1 MTAAAP
7 DFASSLA
14 IRGSWRAN
22 APLRQSNWFQVGGPA
37 EWLFKPDDAE
47 SLAVLLAQK
56 PADMTLT
63 VLGVGS
69 NLIIRDGGLPG
80 ITVRLGRAFNH
91 LAIKPH
97 GDGFLV
103 TAGAAVLGRNVAL
116 SAAEPVLNGMGAG
129 GLEFM
134 IGIPGTV
141 GGMVTMNG
149 GAYGREIKDCLLR
162 AELALP
168 NGSLRWFTREEL
180 PMRYRYGGL
189 PESAIVTQAEFLAP
203 HGEPALLKQK
213 LDEIASQREAT
224 QPIREKT
231 GGSTFK
237 NPDPQLSGGKKAWQL
252 VDEAGCRGLTL
263 GGAQISEKH
272 CNFMINTGNATAKDL
287 EDLGE
292 EVRRRVHETFGI
304 WLEWEIKRIGYN

>member
-1 MTAAAP
+1 MVH
-7 DFASSLA
+7 
-14 IRGSWRAN
+14 GSWRAN
-22 APLRQSNWFQVGGPA
+22 APLKQSNWFQVGGPA
-37 EWLFKPDDAE
+37 EWLFKPDDAS
-47 SLAVLLAQK
+47 SLAALLAQK
-56 PADMTLT
+56 PADMPLT

-80 ITVRLGRAFNH
+80 ITIRLGRAFNH
-91 LAIKPH
+91 LNIVPH
-97 GDGFLV
+97 PAGFLV

-116 SAAEPVLNGMGAG
+116 SAADQGAG

-141 GGMVTMNG
+141 GGMVAMNG

-168 NGSLRWFTREEL
+168 DGTLRWFNRDEL
-180 PMRYRYGGL
+180 PMRYRFGGL
-189 PESAIVTQAEFLAP
+189 PEGAIITQAEFLACHEAP
-203 HGEPALLKQK
+203 DTLRTRLN
-213 LDEIASQREAT
+213 EIVTQRETT

-237 NPDPQLSGGKKAWQL
+237 NPDAAASLGKKAWQL
-252 VDEAGCRGLTL
+252 VDEAGCRGLKR

-287 EDLGE
+287 EELGE
-292 EVRRRVHETFGI
+292 EVRKRVYEKFGL
-304 WLEWEIKRIGYN
+304 WLEWEIKRIGTP